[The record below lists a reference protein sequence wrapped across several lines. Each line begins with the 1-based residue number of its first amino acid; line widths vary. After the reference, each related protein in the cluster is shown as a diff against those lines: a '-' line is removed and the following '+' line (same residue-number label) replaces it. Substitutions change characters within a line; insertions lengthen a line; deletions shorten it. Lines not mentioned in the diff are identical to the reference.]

1 MNKNCSHHSD
11 NVLKPL
17 RPGPVGRKALV
28 LRSWLKGPK
37 SQSEGSLGI
46 SPLWALY
53 LAFHITTA
61 LLASSVLVYSL
72 IFEKLKKNLY
82 YICTCSI
89 WKFLGLGWNWSCSYR
104 PILQPWQHWVQD
116 ASANY
121 AAACG
126 HAGSLTHWARP
137 VIEPAFSWQLH

>member
-11 NVLKPL
+11 NVQKPL
-17 RPGPVGRKALV
+17 RPGPVERKALV

-72 IFEKLKKNLY
+72 IFEKLKKICITFAPAAYGSSWAWGGIGAAATGLY
-82 YICTCSI
+82 YS
-89 WKFLGLGWNWSCSYR
+89 LGNTGSKMHL
-104 PILQPWQHWVQD
+104 PTTLQLVAMLDP
-116 ASANY
+116 
-121 AAACG
+121 
-126 HAGSLTHWARP
+126 
-137 VIEPAFSWQLH
+137 